1 MKTYATSWPPKI
13 KSCDKEPECDFQTLI
28 TTPTT
33 EYAAE
38 QIPTTE
44 NLWVCFLLI
53 CIQRLSNNI
62 YLSVFFFFYT
72 CIRRLSNNTYL
83 SVFFVH
89 LHKKTIEHHLFECPV
104 LTNIRKLLLS
114 HRQIKRTFHISNT
127 TADVDA
133 CVLLHSIEPSCRSLG
148 TARLITTKRL
158 CLQTI
163 VFLLQ
168 NIIVI
173 TVCKHINDLNMNL
186 TYRLRKERTLLWR
199 YMVSCCGESSSTPWL
214 QTIRTLTAWLAIPS
228 VYRYPGNTTLRL
240 WLNGQ
245 R

>member
-1 MKTYATSWPPKI
+1 MWQRTRMWFSDFDHNTYHWICSWTDSNHRKLVGVFFVNLHSETI
-13 KSCDKEPECDFQTLI
+13 KQHLFECL
-28 TTPTT
+28 
-33 EYAAE
+33 
-38 QIPTTE
+38 
-44 NLWVCFLLI
+44 
-53 CIQRLSNNI
+53 
-62 YLSVFFFFYT
+62 FFFYT